1 MIPRF
6 SLARQTAPVRWA
18 ALLLLS
24 LVLAGLL
31 NSLRLPA
38 ALLLGPMIAGIALS
52 SLDGAVDVPDRA
64 FGLAQGLLGCLIG
77 GILAKLLGTGSANW
91 GVLIAG
97 ALSVV
102 VFSSGLGWLLSR
114 TGLLPGTTALWGM
127 SPGAASAMTVMSE
140 EFGADPRLVGL
151 MQYLRVVIV
160 AMIASTGARLMGAT
174 VPPAHDVQL
183 FGPIH
188 WGPFAATLALAIS
201 GPLLGHRLRLR
212 AGAMLL
218 PMIVGALL
226 VRFDVMT
233 LELPRWL
240 LACAYAAIGWRVGL
254 RFTLRLLLQAARALP
269 QILLCTFVLIL
280 LCAGLAAL
288 LVKFAGIDP
297 VTAWLATNPGGAD
310 TAAIIASSSQNVDAG
325 FVMTMQTLRFISVL
339 LFGPF
344 LARLLSPRKGAQ
356 E

>member
-1 MIPRF
+1 MIRRF
-6 SLARQTAPVRWA
+6 SFARQTVPVRWA

-24 LVLAGLL
+24 LLLSGLFDA
-31 NSLRLPA
+31 LRLPA
-38 ALLLGPMIAGIALS
+38 ALLLGPMIAGIAITT
-52 SLDGAVDVPDRA
+52 LDGEVDIPDLA
-64 FGLAQGLLGCLIG
+64 FGVAQGLLGCLIG
-77 GILAKLLGTGSANW
+77 AVLAKLLGTGSANW
-91 GVLIAG
+91 GVLIGG

-183 FGPIH
+183 FGPIR
-188 WGPFAATLALAIS
+188 WGPFAVTLALAVS
-201 GPLLGHRLRLR
+201 GPLLGPRLKLR

-218 PMIVGALL
+218 PMIIGALL
-226 VRFDVMT
+226 VRFDVMV
-233 LELPRWL
+233 LELPRCL

-254 RFTLRLLLQAARALP
+254 RFTVKLLLQAARALP
-269 QILLCTFVLIL
+269 QIMLCTLALIL
-280 LCAGLAAL
+280 LSAGLAGL

-310 TAAIIASSSQNVDAG
+310 TAAIIASSSPTVDAG

-339 LFGPF
+339 LLGPF
-344 LARLLSPRKGAQ
+344 LARLLSPSKGAQ
-356 E
+356 